1 MAESFKG
8 SPRLDI
14 VSIDELARRT
24 AAARTVSTRSF
35 GVLEVIEQVDLT
47 YPGLAAAARQLVID
61 NRCKYRT
68 AGEAA
73 YAHMT
78 GCIGDPKLARVA

>member
-1 MAESFKG
+1 MTLEG

-14 VSIDELARRT
+14 VSVEELHRRT
-24 AAARTVSTRSF
+24 VAARTVSARSY

-47 YPGLAAAARQLVID
+47 YPNLSAAERELVID
-61 NRCKYRT
+61 GRCKYRT

-73 YAHMT
+73 YAFMT

>member
-1 MAESFKG
+1 MATLEG
-8 SPRLDI
+8 SARLDI
-14 VSIDELARRT
+14 VPIDEIARRT
-24 AAARTVSTRSF
+24 SAARTVSTRSF
-35 GVLEVIEQVDLT
+35 GVIEVVEQVDLT
-47 YPGLAAAARQLVID
+47 YAGLDAAARQLVID

-73 YAHMT
+73 YAFMT